1 MKLKKIILFRSDVF
15 AVGPSGVLKLITLS
29 FSTKLSVE
37 QVSTLFYHF
46 IFRQCQ
52 IEKPEVV
59 IVLSYLKHNTK
70 ICFQFVKSMEKNAS
84 KF

>member
-1 MKLKKIILFRSDVF
+1 M
-15 AVGPSGVLKLITLS
+15 GPSGVLKLITLS

-59 IVLSYLKHNTK
+59 IVLSYFKHDTK
-70 ICFQFVKSMEKNAS
+70 FFFLVYKKYDKERK
-84 KF
+84 